1 MINKQ
6 ELQTL
11 VTILY
16 ADLKKDLIPLYKL
29 LFQTAD
35 EKELDRAIQLE
46 KRASSLFI
54 EKSSN
59 INLECKTEEDLAQ
72 VFDTIENALSE
83 SLTETFGSEYPEYQ
97 AAILGVF
104 AAFVRTFYIIRKND
118 IDLGF

>member
-1 MINKQ
+1 MINKT

-16 ADLKKDLIPLYKL
+16 ADLKKDLLPLYKL
-29 LFQTAD
+29 LFQTNN

-46 KRASSLFI
+46 KEACSLFI

-59 INLECKTEEDLAQ
+59 INLEGKTEEDLAQ
-72 VFDTIENALSE
+72 VFDMIEDSLREA
-83 SLTETFGSEYPEYQ
+83 LTETFGSEYQEYQ
-97 AAILGVF
+97 DAIMG
-104 AAFVRTFYIIRKND
+104 AFSAFIRTFYIVRKND